1 MAEAGVAKTLRF
13 FAYQAFTAAC
23 GIGDAQG
30 MPTADSQPT
39 PRNGWRTAAL
49 IYTVAGVVCILAMAV
64 VPDSDVGMLVAIAGG
79 LPWSLSLLTL
89 GLSPGVA
96 STALLMLAA
105 SWAVNAALLWW
116 LALRRP
122 RSPAHPAPS
131 HLT

>member
-1 MAEAGVAKTLRF
+1 
-13 FAYQAFTAAC
+13 
-23 GIGDAQG
+23 

-49 IYTVAGVVCILAMAV
+49 VYTVAGVVCILAMAV

-122 RSPAHPAPS
+122 RRRGHPAPS

>member
-1 MAEAGVAKTLRF
+1 MP
-13 FAYQAFTAAC
+13 AAN
-23 GIGDAQG
+23 
-30 MPTADSQPT
+30 SQLQKRSV
-39 PRNGWRTAAL
+39 PRSGWRTAAL
-49 IYTVAGVVCILAMAV
+49 IYTVGGLVCILASAV
-64 VPDSDVGMLVAIAGG
+64 VPDSEVGMLAAIAGG

-96 STALLMLAA
+96 TTALLMLAG

-122 RSPAHPAPS
+122 RHRERHEPS

>member
-1 MAEAGVAKTLRF
+1 MR
-13 FAYQAFTAAC
+13 
-23 GIGDAQG
+23 
-30 MPTADSQPT
+30 S
-39 PRNGWRTAAL
+39 GWRTAAL
-49 IYTVAGVVCILAMAV
+49 IYTIVGVLCILGSAV
-64 VPDSDVGMLVAIAGG
+64 VPDSEAGMLFAIAGG

-96 STALLMLAA
+96 TTALLMLAG

-122 RSPAHPAPS
+122 RRLEQPEPS